1 VPCHQELTGR
11 IIGLAIEAHRHRN
24 LGLLELL
31 YATPLCREP
40 RRAGIPARREAGI
53 PAKDV
58 CCASSDDRTPFSVA
72 HRGPCSSSVLKNPW
86 PDTHSSAEWRDSGQS
101 YISTPTCCKM
111 ACAVSSCKIA
121 CAVASMRLLRALR
134 DHRAL
139 RDSSRPPTG
148 RDRTNATGCR
158 EPAGRRWEETAASNP
173 LMAIRNVKMR
183 TARRASNRTRSVFD
197 TTTIAISRYRLGSVA
212 ASRNSIGIGIR
223 WRNAAGT
230 WAKTAT

>member
-24 LGLLELL
+24 PGLLELL

-40 RRAGIPARREAGI
+40 RRAGIPARREAGF

-101 YISTPTCCKM
+101 YNDHVPQPANVRPTRARTGVRGDQPIKRRG
-111 ACAVSSCKIA
+111 AVR
-121 CAVASMRLLRALR
+121 V
-134 DHRAL
+134 
-139 RDSSRPPTG
+139 P
-148 RDRTNATGCR
+148 
-158 EPAGRRWEETAASNP
+158 
-173 LMAIRNVKMR
+173 
-183 TARRASNRTRSVFD
+183 
-197 TTTIAISRYRLGSVA
+197 
-212 ASRNSIGIGIR
+212 
-223 WRNAAGT
+223 
-230 WAKTAT
+230 